1 MDLLPGSKKVK
12 ERMIRVLTMIL
23 TNIRVIVGVVLMATG
38 CYLVCDS
45 CFGEGKAV
53 SDMRAW
59 LEETGDAELKA
70 YYANLTDERE
80 LRALGAAFRTYRHR
94 YGETAWVKHFKDE
107 NRPGGEVAYMD
118 LAELAVGMFSAEDR
132 NEYLEQHAAIYDA
145 CVRSGLSGVAHDHV
159 AALRELKA
167 KGGADWKVA
176 AKNSF
181 AVSVYLAVKDDPSLW
196 SWYLDNWEWCDSYL
210 EGLSPEDFITSE
222 WNVDGKGF
230 KGAVAS
236 VREHQALLKRFHS
249 EIEKLSDDELTS
261 LADDDD
267 ELAKS
272 TLHFACMA
280 FVENYGPVLEA
291 LRKEDQEVP
300 MLEAMS
306 VLANN
311 HDAFDLSTPEAC
323 RSAARELSKI
333 RNARPGVWN
342 RAMEDSGAGVVKL
355 DRVVPQWS
363 EQIVGEFGDENVA
376 TFLLNYYKE
385 SDSDDLLRVA
395 GEIVYRCHEPGF
407 AVLQRFRDHGQFKEL
422 MKDKKIGFRIVPYY
436 LKFGDKVFSE
446 LVEDPRWM
454 DEIFDKDGHLKRK
467 DVSWYE
473 VSDIATVVK
482 KWIQDRPVSNAE
494 LGWAAFEVADIA
506 LMAFTAGGSK
516 AASTAGKA
524 AAKGAAK
531 RVATDAGKKIGVQAV
546 RKIECKIVGQGA
558 KRIVGQ
564 GAKVAVRRMST
575 VKRVTRLLKGGV
587 QKSFGKAS
595 KIWDKVRKLPPR
607 TRAGLFKAAKGMML
621 AKMVYSIAD
630 KGPDIVRTWVKS
642 LGETSGRFVN
652 AVVEGAGEGFKAA
665 IREALG
671 VERDSGIGR
680 LFEKYL
686 WILLGVVLIFFGWRL
701 SFDKRRALA

>member
-1 MDLLPGSKKVK
+1 
-12 ERMIRVLTMIL
+12 MIRVLTMIL
-23 TNIRVIVGVVLMATG
+23 TNIRVIAGVVLMATG

-132 NEYLEQHAAIYDA
+132 NEFLEQHAAIYDA
-145 CVRSGLSGVAHDHV
+145 CIREGLSGAAHDHV

-181 AVSVYLAVKDDPSLW
+181 AVSVYLAVKDDPALW

-210 EGLSPEDFITSE
+210 EGLSPEDFIASE
-222 WNVDGKGF
+222 GNVDGKGF

-236 VREHQALLKRFHS
+236 VMEHQALLKKFHS
-249 EIEKLSDDELTS
+249 EIEKLSDDELKS
-261 LADDDD
+261 IADGDDE

-280 FVENYGPVLEA
+280 FVEDYGPVLEETG
-291 LRKEDQEVP
+291 KEDPELP

-311 HDAFDLSTPEAC
+311 SDAFDLSTTEGR

-333 RNARPGVWN
+333 RNARPMVWN
-342 RAMEDSGAGVVKL
+342 HAMEDSGVGVVKL

-363 EQIVGEFGDENVA
+363 EQIVGEFGDEDVVA
-376 TFLLNYYKE
+376 FLLNYYKE
-385 SDSDDLLRVA
+385 TDTDDLLRVA
-395 GEIVYRCHEPGF
+395 GEIVYRCHEAGF
-407 AVLQRFRDHGQFKEL
+407 AVLQRFRDHGHFKEL

-436 LKFGDKVFSE
+436 LRYGDKVFSE
-446 LVEDPRWM
+446 LGEDPRWI

-473 VSDIATVVK
+473 VSDTAAVVK
-482 KWIQDRPVSNAE
+482 KWIQGRPVSNAE

-506 LMAFTAGGSK
+506 LMAFTGGGSK
-516 AASTAGKA
+516 VATTAGKT

-531 RVATDAGKKIGVQAV
+531 RVATNAGKKIGVQAV

-587 QKSFGKAS
+587 QKAFGKAS
-595 KIWDKVRKLPPR
+595 KVFGKARRLSPR
-607 TRAGLFKAAKGMML
+607 TRAGLFKVAKGMLL

-630 KGPDIVRTWVKS
+630 KGPDILVGMEKS
-642 LGETSGRFVN
+642 VGETSGRFVN

-680 LFEKYL
+680 LFETYL